1 MTDNHELV
9 RTIRSRM
16 LILPVI
22 FGMVFMSVLVGYGSG
37 VLWPIHTHPVSH
49 PIQLTDAQLTKLEKI
64 LSSSSQDSGSG
75 ATSPTSDSD
84 DPVSD
89 YKSALLLLKK
99 EYYGAPIDVKKERT
113 LTYESIRG
121 LLASL
126 RDQFTSFLDPDEW
139 SQFHATTR
147 GDFEGIGALLEQAG
161 AFTKIARP
169 IEGGPA
175 EKAGLLAEDVVV
187 KVDGQ
192 SIKGKDI
199 NDVVHLIKGKRGTKV
214 LVGILRGKKEMS
226 FSITRAL
233 VEPAVVQHWMEDK
246 QSKIGHIV
254 LKEFN
259 EKSVDQ
265 LQHAYDDL
273 AKQNMKGLVLDLRYN
288 PGGLLEVAIQ
298 VASMFIPKDQNET
311 LNNVVV
317 FIHEG
322 SGQEQVRTLMDMP
335 SHPSIPLVVLVNDGS
350 ASASEIVSGAIKD
363 YGVGTLI
370 GERTFGKG
378 KVQTL
383 FPLDDGSALRLTTA
397 LYFPPKHKDINF
409 EHDEDGA
416 RIPGTGGIVP
426 DIEIKQNPKWKVED
440 FKDKV
445 NDLQLQK
452 AVQFLKSRLSGLTTA
467 QATQSLTK
475 Q

>member
-1 MTDNHELV
+1 MNDKQDMV
-9 RTIRSRM
+9 RTMRSR
-16 LILPVI
+16 LLVLPVI
-22 FGMVFMSVLVGYGSG
+22 LGILIMSILVGYGSG
-37 VLWPIHTHPVSH
+37 ALWPSH
-49 PIQLTDAQLTKLEKI
+49 YRSASRSVQLTDVQLTRLERI
-64 LSSSSQDSGSG
+64 LSASSQDGGS
-75 ATSPTSDSD
+75 ASTSAAGDSD
-84 DPVSD
+84 DPVAD
-89 YKSALLLLKK
+89 YKSALMLLKK
-99 EYYGAPIDVKKERT
+99 DYYGAPIDIKKERT

-121 LLASL
+121 LLGSL

-187 KVDGQ
+187 RVDGQ

-199 NDVVHLIKGKRGTKV
+199 NAVVHLIKGKRGTKV
-214 LVGILRGKKEMS
+214 QIGILRGKKEMA

-233 VEPAVVQHWMEDK
+233 VEPVVVQHWMEDK

-265 LQHAYDDL
+265 LQRAYEDL
-273 AKQNMKGLVLDLRYN
+273 ARQNMKGLVLDLRYN

-298 VASMFIPKDQNET
+298 VASLFIPKDQNET

-322 SGQEQVRTLMDMP
+322 NGQEQVRTLMDMQA
-335 SHPSIPLVVLVNDGS
+335 HASIPLVVLVNEGS

-363 YGVGTLI
+363 YGVGTI
-370 GERTFGKG
+370 MGERTFGKG

-409 EHDEDGA
+409 QHDEDGA
-416 RIPGTGGIVP
+416 RVPGTGGILP
-426 DIEIKQNPKWKVED
+426 DIEIKQSPKWKVED

-467 QATQSLTK
+467 QATQNLAK
-475 Q
+475 

>member
-1 MTDNHELV
+1 MINRQDRV
-9 RTIRSRM
+9 RNMRSRM
-16 LILPVI
+16 LVLPVI
-22 FGMVFMSVLVGYGSG
+22 FGLVIMSVLVGYGSG
-37 VLWPIHTHPVSH
+37 AIWPTHNRTVSRSV
-49 PIQLTDAQLTKLEKI
+49 QFTDAQLTRLEHI
-64 LSSSSQDSGSG
+64 LAASSQDSGSAAVSVSG
-75 ATSPTSDSD
+75 DVD
-84 DPVSD
+84 DPVAD
-89 YKSALLLLKK
+89 YKSALMLLKK
-99 EYYGAPIDVKKERT
+99 DYYGAPIDIKKERT
-113 LTYESIRG
+113 LTYEGIRG

-126 RDQFTSFLDPDEW
+126 HDQFTSFLDPDEW

-175 EKAGLLAEDVVV
+175 EKAGLIPEDVVV
-187 KVDGQ
+187 RVDGQ

-199 NDVVHLIKGKRGTKV
+199 NSVVHLIKGKRGTKV
-214 LVGILRGKKEMS
+214 LIGILRGKKEMS

-265 LQHAYDDL
+265 LERAYEDL
-273 AKQNMKGLVLDLRYN
+273 ARQNVKGLVLDLRYN

-298 VASMFIPKDQNET
+298 VASLFIPKDQNVN

-322 SGQEQVRTLMDMP
+322 NGQEQVRNLMDMQT
-335 SHPSIPLVVLVNDGS
+335 HVAVPLVVLVNDGS

-409 EHDEDGA
+409 QHDEDGV
-416 RIPGTGGIVP
+416 RVPGTGGIVP
-426 DIEIKQNPKWKVED
+426 DIEIKQSPKWKVED

-452 AVQFLKSRLSGLTTA
+452 AIQFLKSRLGGLTTA

-475 Q
+475 